1 MLSRRMKVGLGIV
14 IAGLLAGGAYLASA
28 LQPAAVQTAAVVAAD
43 LTVTVRGTGDV
54 KAAAPEHVYAEAGG
68 KVVSVAVSAGDRVA
82 PGDLLATFD
91 TAVLQDRLAL
101 AAAERRTLEAQQAE
115 LAEQNRVALELAALE
130 LERAEANLE
139 RAGFLHA
146 HQAIPDADLEDARR
160 AREVGALN
168 LARAEAG
175 KLALDTVTAR
185 LDAARTLE
193 RQAGRQLR
201 QARVTAPA
209 AGVVLERMVEAGVTV
224 VPGTPLFVLGD
235 PEVLE
240 VHAEIEPRDAA
251 LVAAGQ
257 TVRIRHLAGGPTVA
271 AGKVARVFPSGT
283 VTVSALGVRE
293 SKARVEIEVAA
304 EVARELKPGFQ
315 VNVEVVIEEAP
326 GETVVPETAFFRQD
340 GRTFLFVVRDGRA
353 LKVEVVPGRKAAGLA
368 EVTGGLKTGEEVI
381 VHPGSEVQDGARV
394 QAR

>member
-1 MLSRRMKVGLGIV
+1 MKVGLGIV

-82 PGDLLATFD
+82 PGDLLAAFD
-91 TAVLQDRLAL
+91 TADLQDRLAL

-146 HQAIPDADLEDARR
+146 HQALPDADLEDARR

-185 LDAARTLE
+185 LEAARTLE
-193 RQAGRQLR
+193 RQAERQLR
-201 QARVTAPA
+201 QVRVTAPA

-240 VHAEIEPRDAA
+240 VHAEIEPRDTA

-257 TVRIRHLAGGPTVA
+257 TVSIRHLAGGATVA

-293 SKARVEIEVAA
+293 SKARVEIEVV
-304 EVARELKPGFQ
+304 EGARELKPGFQ

-326 GETVVPETAFFRQD
+326 GETVVPETALFRQD

-381 VHPGSEVQDGARV
+381 VHPGSAVQDGARV

>member
-1 MLSRRMKVGLGIV
+1 MLSRRMKFGLGIV
-14 IAGLLAGGAYLASA
+14 IAGLLAGGSYLASA
-28 LQPAAVQTAAVVAAD
+28 LQPVAVRTAAVVAAD

-54 KAAAPEHVYAEAGG
+54 KAANLGHVYAEAGG
-68 KVVSVAVSAGDRVA
+68 KIVSVAVSAGDRVV
-82 PGDLLATFD
+82 PGDLLAAFD
-91 TAVLQDRLAL
+91 TAGLKDRLAL

-115 LAEQNRVALELAALE
+115 LAEQNRLALELAALE
-130 LERAEANLE
+130 LDRAEANLE

-175 KLALDTVTAR
+175 ELALNTVTTR
-185 LDAARTLE
+185 LEAARMLE
-193 RQAGRQLR
+193 QQAGRQVR

-209 AGVVLERMVEAGVTV
+209 AGVVLERKVEAGVMV

-240 VHAEIEPRDAA
+240 VHAEVEPRDAV

-257 TVRIRHLAGGPTVA
+257 TVSIRHLAGGPTVA

-283 VTVSALGVRE
+283 VSVSALGVKE
-293 SKARVEIEVAA
+293 SKARVEIEVVEGAL
-304 EVARELKPGFQ
+304 ELKPGFQ
-315 VNVEVVIEEAP
+315 VNVEISIEEAP
-326 GETVVPETAFFRQD
+326 GETVVPETALFRQD

-353 LKVEVVPGRKAAGLA
+353 VKLEVVPGRKAAGLA

-381 VHPGSEVQDGARV
+381 VHPGPEVKDGLRV